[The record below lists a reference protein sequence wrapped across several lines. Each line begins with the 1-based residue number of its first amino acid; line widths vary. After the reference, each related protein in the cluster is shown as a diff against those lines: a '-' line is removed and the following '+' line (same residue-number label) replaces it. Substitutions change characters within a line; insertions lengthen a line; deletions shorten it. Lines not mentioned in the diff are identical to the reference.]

1 MRRSLLLPL
10 LLVTALFAAAC
21 TSASGATVV
30 PGATPGPRAT
40 PGTPSVVTL
49 GDSVAAGAECDCD
62 PFPALYAK
70 DQHAVDVNLAES
82 GATASDVRDELP
94 GNSGALA
101 KAAEV
106 LIMIGANDVAGT
118 IDDPATYPAAA
129 TSVQNDVTATIAGIE
144 KSHSVPVIVLGYWN
158 VVLDGQVG
166 QETYGPDG
174 VKAAAQATAMI
185 NNALQVAAST
195 NAEAEYV
202 STEPA
207 FHGDDGS
214 HDPTDL
220 LAADGDHPNAA
231 GQAAIA
237 ALLPPLP
244 GSDSS
249 AAAVA
254 KG

>member
-1 MRRSLLLPL
+1 V
-10 LLVTALFAAAC
+10 LVLVLFAGAC
-21 TSASGATVV
+21 TSASGATVI
-30 PGATPGPRAT
+30 PGATPGTRGT

-49 GDSVAAGAECDCD
+49 GDSVAAGAECGCD
-62 PFPALYAK
+62 PFPGLYAK

-82 GATASDVRDELP
+82 GATASDVRGELP
-94 GNSGALA
+94 GDSGALSR
-101 KAAEV
+101 AAEV

-118 IDDPATYPAAA
+118 IDDPATYPVAAA
-129 TSVQNDVTATIAGIE
+129 GVQNDVTATIAGIE

-174 VKAAAQATAMI
+174 VKAAAQATTMI
-185 NNALQVAAST
+185 NNALRAAAST
-195 NAEAEYV
+195 NAEAEFI

-207 FHGDDGS
+207 FHGDDGT

-244 GSDSS
+244 GKGSS
-249 AAAVA
+249 SPRVTAR
-254 KG
+254 

>member
-1 MRRSLLLPL
+1 MLALL
-10 LLVTALFAAAC
+10 TAAC
-21 TSASGATVV
+21 GTASAVI
-30 PGATPGPRAT
+30 PDATPGAPGT

-70 DQHAVDVNLAES
+70 GQHAIDVNLAES
-82 GATASDVRDELP
+82 GATAADVRDELP
-94 GNSGALA
+94 DDSAALSR
-101 KAAEV
+101 AAEV
-106 LIMIGANDVAGT
+106 LIMIGANDVADT
-118 IDDPATYPAAA
+118 IDDPTTYSAAA
-129 TSVQNDVTATIAGIE
+129 AGVQDDVTATIAGIE

-174 VKAAAQATAMI
+174 VRAAAQATSMI
-185 NNALQVAAST
+185 NNALAAAAST
-195 NAEAEYV
+195 NTKAEYIT
-202 STEPA
+202 TEPA
-207 FHGDDGS
+207 FHGDDGT

-220 LAADGDHPNAA
+220 LASDGDHPNAA

-244 GSDSS
+244 GASPATG
-249 AAAVA
+249 AAAA

>member
-1 MRRSLLLPL
+1 VRRSSLLAALVAVL
-10 LLVTALFAAAC
+10 LAGAC
-21 TSASGATVV
+21 GTASGATVI
-30 PGATPGPRAT
+30 PGGTPGPRPT

-70 DQHAVDVNLAES
+70 DQHAIDVNLAES
-82 GATASDVRDELP
+82 GAKAADVRDELP

-106 LIMIGANDVAGT
+106 LIMIGANDVADT
-118 IDDPATYPAAA
+118 IDDPSTYPAAA
-129 TSVQNDVTATIAGIE
+129 SSVQNDVTATIAGIE
-144 KSHSVPVIVLGYWN
+144 KSHTVPVIVLGYWN

-185 NNALQVAAST
+185 NNALQAAAST
-195 NAEAEYV
+195 NAEAEYIT
-202 STEPA
+202 TEPA
-207 FHGDDGS
+207 FHGGDGT

-220 LAADGDHPNAA
+220 LAPDGDHPNAA

-244 GSDSS
+244 GNR
-249 AAAVA
+249 AAA